1 MRVSKAWLSYHHTQ
15 ENGLNN
21 AFSFLK
27 NSSRIPKIRKIRKTT
42 SKYYK
47 YKYPLDIAT
56 PKLRY

>member
-27 NSSRIPKIRKIRKTT
+27 IHPEFQKFVKFGKQQANIINTNIR
-42 SKYYK
+42 
-47 YKYPLDIAT
+47 
-56 PKLRY
+56 